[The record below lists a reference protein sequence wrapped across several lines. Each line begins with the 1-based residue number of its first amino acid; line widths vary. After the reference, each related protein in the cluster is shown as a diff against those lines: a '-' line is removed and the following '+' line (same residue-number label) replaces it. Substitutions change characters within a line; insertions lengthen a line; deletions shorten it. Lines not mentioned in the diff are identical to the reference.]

1 MQGEGIKPRRPDS
14 SRRCTADH
22 TSPLTAFAVSPP
34 GFEALVAAEL
44 EPLVSAGVQA
54 VPGGV
59 TFPGDWPAVYRA
71 NLWSRVASRI
81 LVRVTEFEATRFA
94 RLAAGFAAVPW
105 GEWLPAACAV
115 ELRVTCRTSR
125 LYHSGRV
132 RQELAAVL
140 ATALGARAVPAGEE
154 GLRLY
159 VRLERDR
166 ATVSLDTSGEH
177 LHRRGYRDHAGAAPL
192 RENLAAGLLARAHW
206 QPSEALFDPCCGS
219 GTFPVEAARW
229 AMGTAP
235 GAQRTFAFQRL
246 PTFQSEI
253 WQEMLDSAGPA
264 GVPAAGIYAADR
276 DPAALALAVRSAR
289 QAGVADVVQVAAMSL
304 EELEAPGPSGL
315 VIANPPYGRR
325 LSGASEA
332 YRALGRALR
341 GPLRGWRWAI
351 VAAGDAACRA
361 LGMTPQISH
370 SFRNGGFAVRLLLG
384 GP

>member
-1 MQGEGIKPRRPDS
+1 VKGKGPQAHS
-14 SRRCTADH
+14 SRGSRAD
-22 TSPLTAFAVSPP
+22 SPRPLTAFAISPP
-34 GFEALVAAEL
+34 GFEDLVQAEL
-44 EPLVSAGVQA
+44 ARLGLAGVQA
-54 VPGGV
+54 VRGGV
-59 TFPGDWPAVYRA
+59 TFEGDWPSVYRA

-105 GEWLPAACAV
+105 GEWLPSACAV
-115 ELRVTCRTSR
+115 ELRVTCRASR

-140 ATALGARAVPAGEE
+140 ATAVGAREVAAGEG

-159 VRLERDR
+159 VRLEVDR

-192 RENLAAGLLARAHW
+192 RENLAAGLLARAGW
-206 QPSEALFDPCCGS
+206 QPTEALFDPCCGS

-229 AMGTAP
+229 AAGTAP
-235 GAQRTFAFQRL
+235 GAQRAFAFQRL
-246 PTFQSEI
+246 VSFQLEG
-253 WQEMLDSAGPA
+253 WQRVLRSAGPA
-264 GVPAAGIYAADR
+264 AVSTARVYAADR

-289 QAGVADVVQVAAMSL
+289 RAGVADLVQMAAMSL
-304 EELEAPGPSGL
+304 EELEAPEPSGL

-325 LSGASEA
+325 LTGASGA
-332 YRALGRALR
+332 YRALGRALK
-341 GPLRGWRWAI
+341 GPLRGWRWA
-351 VAAGDAACRA
+351 VVTAGDEACRA
-361 LGMTPQISH
+361 LEMTPQTSH
-370 SFRNGGFAVRLLLG
+370 SFRNGGIAVRLLLG